1 MCVCCQ
7 DVGVRSWR
15 QRPAAAT
22 VFRQHEPF
30 CHRRGRHRRH
40 VERNPLP
47 TRFVHTPHHIATTV
61 PLAYELPHI
70 RTVCVCVCM
79 CGLTGEG
86 DLEDDSEVDWQSPPA
101 CCEPSRQAGEVC
113 TRFQMADVHPPVL
126 FFKKNK
132 TCQHSTSISFFFPL
146 QQVKTHV
153 GSPRSLL
160 SMSFLHSR
168 KSLMRF
174 LHSQQGSPIWL
185 KGSVDLSWGFCSNLT
200 CHHSLL
206 YFYFAYESIVN
217 KKDILV
223 SNQVRDSHL
232 NLPCLFETNTRLCFR
247 LASG

>member
-15 QRPAAAT
+15 QRPAAAA

-70 RTVCVCVCM
+70 RTVCVCVLSYRWRRPRRRLRS
-79 CGLTGEG
+79 GLTVSTCMLWAE
-86 DLEDDSEVDWQSPPA
+86 QT
-101 CCEPSRQAGEVC
+101 SRWG
-113 TRFQMADVHPPVL
+113 VHSLSNGRCPFLPVL

-132 TCQHSTSISFFFPL
+132 TCQHSTSISYFFSH
-146 QQVKTHV
+146 QQVKTHI

-168 KSLMRF
+168 KSLMRS

>member
-113 TRFQMADVHPPVL
+113 TRFLMADVHFFL
-126 FFKKNK
+126 FYSSKKTKHVN
-132 TCQHSTSISFFFPL
+132 TQHPFPIFFPINRSKPTL
-146 QQVKTHV
+146 APQGPCSPWASFTP
-153 GSPRSLL
+153 GSPWWGPCIHNKGPRSDWRGPWIYREV
-160 SMSFLHSR
+160 FAV
-168 KSLMRF
+168 
-174 LHSQQGSPIWL
+174 IWL
-185 KGSVDLSWGFCSNLT
+185 VITLCCIFILHMKV
-200 CHHSLL
+200 LL
-206 YFYFAYESIVN
+206 I
-217 KKDILV
+217 KKTFLF
-223 SNQVRDSHL
+223 QTR
-232 NLPCLFETNTRLCFR
+232 FETLTWIFHVYLKQTHAF
-247 LASG
+247 AFG